1 MNPTEYNFPTV
12 VRHVYDIDAFE
23 IIDKLKEKYNSSIEK
38 GKEQLKDLE
47 FISLTEEILIKFLN
61 EEGVDSSEHKKHRNY
76 IMSSHYNLYNT
87 YLGYKL
93 LTIDLYK
100 IEPLLSFQSVLFLG
114 NYYASKNNFLGLV
127 EFLVYDFV
135 KTGVLPSEQ
144 IRLEKIVNWLERNRE
159 FLLNKAYNEPSDGI
173 IEEQKDDT
181 VVEFEA
187 HSKKGNLKHRIV
199 IMDAQFANVFYE
211 KVKCFFEGQ
220 ETLLYDLII
229 KNEFTELLVFN
240 GQSNQIA
247 ELFKRLRY
255 NSKITVSTI
264 DVLAN
269 WIVKHFSTRNKQNE
283 IEKLNLSTISQVLKK
298 SSTEPSK
305 GKRILED
312 LAQFIV
318 STQRKKDKELPKK

>member
-12 VRHVYDIDAFE
+12 VRHVYDIDVFE
-23 IIDKLKEKYNSSIEK
+23 IIDKLKEKCNSNIEQ
-38 GKEQLKDLE
+38 GSEELKNLE
-47 FISLTEEILIKFLN
+47 FINLNEELLIKFLD
-61 EEGVDSSEHKKHRNY
+61 EEGIDSSEHKKYRNY
-76 IMSSHYNLYNT
+76 IIPSYYNLYNT

-100 IEPLLSFQSVLFLG
+100 IEPLLSYQSILFLG
-114 NYYASKNNFLGLV
+114 NYYAAKDNFIGLI
-127 EFLVYDFV
+127 EFVVYDFV
-135 KTGVLPSEQ
+135 KARLLPFEK
-144 IRLEKIVNWLERNRE
+144 IRLEKIVNWLERNRM
-159 FLLNKAYNEPSDGI
+159 FLLNKAYNEPFNDVTES
-173 IEEQKDDT
+173 T
-181 VVEFEA
+181 V
-187 HSKKGNLKHRIV
+187 SQKKGFLIRAVK
-199 IMDAQFANVFYE
+199 MDPQFANVFYE

-220 ETLLYDLII
+220 EKPLFDLII

-298 SSTEPSK
+298 STAEPPK
-305 GKRILED
+305 GKRILGD
-312 LAQFIV
+312 VAQFIV
-318 STQRKKDKELPKK
+318 